1 MASAS
6 KEVKDFTLIWISLNL
21 NSHVRPVPVVLA
33 SAALN
38 CTAGTEEPY
47 QLGAHFMFSFGPHA
61 GGWGQG
67 DVAGPLPVGSLPPAS
82 LGSFP
87 GRPPAWRAEPLEQL

>member
-61 GGWGQG
+61 GGLG
-67 DVAGPLPVGSLPPAS
+67 AGGCGRTTAS
-82 LGSFP
+82 WFFASCITRQLS
-87 GRPPAWRAEPLEQL
+87 RKATCLES